1 VFSLLPNVR
10 PYFTF
15 LFSIP
20 QEQTRL
26 KYSPVAKI
34 LSRIFSKPLKKT
46 HMPIALSI
54 IEGCAQS
61 PRVNSYSYGVFVL
74 VRISRSRSRHDH
86 GLCARR
92 LLDLFQQPA
101 TEVRYI

>member
-1 VFSLLPNVR
+1 
-10 PYFTF
+10 
-15 LFSIP
+15 
-20 QEQTRL
+20 
-26 KYSPVAKI
+26 
-34 LSRIFSKPLKKT
+34 
-46 HMPIALSI
+46 MPIALSI

-92 LLDLFQQPA
+92 LLNLFQQPA

>member
-34 LSRIFSKPLKKT
+34 LSRIFSRLLKKT

-54 IEGCAQS
+54 IEGCAQL
-61 PRVNSYSYGVFVL
+61 PRVNLYSYGVFVL
-74 VRISRSRSRHDH
+74 VRISRSRSRPITVY
-86 GLCARR
+86 ARVAFGSFSASR
-92 LLDLFQQPA
+92 
-101 TEVRYI
+101 

>member
-34 LSRIFSKPLKKT
+34 LSRIFSRPLKKT

-61 PRVNSYSYGVFVL
+61 PRVNSYGVCSCSCGFHG
-74 VRISRSRSRHDH
+74 HDPDTITVY
-86 GLCARR
+86 ARVA
-92 LLDLFQQPA
+92 FGSFSA
-101 TEVRYI
+101 AC